1 MSDSLWPPWTAAC
14 QASLSFPISWHLFKF
29 MSVESVML
37 SNHLIFCHPLLLLP
51 SIFPRSE
58 SFPISRL
65 FPGGQN
71 YWSFSFSISPFSEY
85 SGLIK
90 GRLNTLNQLNLDK
103 ECVFITC
110 RFDNLLLFDKEIKVW
125 LIFG

>member
-1 MSDSLWPPWTAAC
+1 M
-14 QASLSFPISWHLFKF
+14 
-29 MSVESVML
+29 
-37 SNHLIFCHPLLLLP
+37 
-51 SIFPRSE
+51 
-58 SFPISRL
+58 SRL

-110 RFDNLLLFDKEIKVW
+110 RFDNLLLFDKEIKV
-125 LIFG
+125 